1 MVSKCTSRHEHPRYV
16 LYQISK
22 YKEQCRLIC
31 FLHYKIDH
39 VKERKDACPPY
50 ERVTECAD
58 SFTHIICHRVAIVKY
73 RTDHRRPFIPGGRIR
88 MCRFQLGMVTV
99 HRFLIIDHPRKQT
112 VCRSIVKRN
121 VRTQI
126 DQSRNHD
133 KEYDTGTDCLKKITL
148 KDIYNM
154 PVRDRSGTSARI
166 VARPAVFHISVKHDR
181 RKEYSQSCCRI
192 NCRPFAG
199 TTESHHQTA

>member
-1 MVSKCTSRHEHPRYV
+1 MPAHHTSGLPNALIPSR
-16 LYQISK
+16 IS
-22 YKEQCRLIC
+22 
-31 FLHYKIDH
+31 F
-39 VKERKDACPPY
+39 AT
-50 ERVTECAD
+50 RVQL
-58 SFTHIICHRVAIVKY
+58 VKY

-88 MCRFQLGMVTV
+88 MCRFQLGMVTI

-154 PVRDRSGTSARI
+154 PVRDRSGTSAGLLHALR
-166 VARPAVFHISVKHDR
+166 
-181 RKEYSQSCCRI
+181 YSIYR
-192 NCRPFAG
+192 
-199 TTESHHQTA
+199 